1 MKILYFLF
9 FVTSL
14 TFAQCDLG
22 NNGMGT
28 FESSADISKW
38 FYSGQGQGTVEEEYS
53 EVHEGNTSMKAV
65 ADIFS
70 PWQVRIKTNACSF
83 SINAGQTYLF
93 SIWLKVTDGN
103 QFSVTLEEVSS

>member
-53 EVHEGNTSMKAV
+53 EVHEGNTSMKAWQ
-65 ADIFS
+65 IFL
-70 PWQVRIKTNACSF
+70 VHGRF
-83 SINAGQTYLF
+83 G
-93 SIWLKVTDGN
+93 LKP
-103 QFSVTLEEVSS
+103 TLAALVLMLVKLIFLVFG